1 MLSRAISILG
11 GLVRIPSVSA
21 NSNRPVS
28 NVIRQILQNQGFLI
42 EEQAYRDGKGIEKVS
57 LIATR
62 GTGSGGVLYCAHS
75 DVVPV
80 DSWSYSEAG
89 PFEFHQTADRI
100 YSRGSCDMKGS
111 LACFLAAAEKFAEH
125 NLQAPLS
132 VIVTADEEL
141 GFVGAE
147 HVSKNSALFRQLVDQ
162 QPLTIIGEPT
172 LLNVVHAHKG
182 IYVFQATSKGRAG
195 HSSTLEAINANVKM
209 IPFLNTMYEIYQETL
224 TDPTWSHDAFDPP
237 LISWNIGI
245 NDFTYAS
252 NIAPER
258 SVCTVSFRPMP
269 DQPIEK
275 LMDRVRAAA
284 EMNGLILEIDHAA
297 PPFFVPADAPHIQ
310 QMLSYTGQEKAKT
323 VSYASDA
330 AMFGELKRMIICGPG
345 DIVQAHTDVEW
356 IAIDQLEKGTNLYSK
371 LIKELCC
378 S

>member
-1 MLSRAISILG
+1 MLSRAIGILREM
-11 GLVRIPSVSA
+11 VSIPSVSVD
-21 NSNRPVS
+21 SNRPVS
-28 NVIRQILQNQGFLI
+28 DVIGKILQNQGFQV
-42 EEQAYRDGKGIEKVS
+42 EEQTYLDGNSIEKVS

-62 GTGSGGVLYCAHS
+62 GSGSGGLLYCAHS

-100 YSRGSCDMKGS
+100 YARGSCDMKGS
-111 LACFLAAAEKFAEH
+111 LACFLAATEKYVEQD
-125 NLQAPLS
+125 LQAPLS

-147 HVSKNSALFRQLVDQ
+147 HVAKNSTLFRQLVEQ

-182 IYVFQATSKGRAG
+182 IYVFRAISHGKAG

-209 IPFLNTMYEIYQETL
+209 IPFLNVMYEIYQETL
-224 TDPTWSHDAFDPP
+224 TDPVWSHEAFTPP

-258 SVCTVSFRPMP
+258 SLCTVSFRPMP

-284 EMNGLILEIDHAA
+284 DEHGLILEVDHAA
-297 PPFFVPADAPHIQ
+297 GPFFVPADAPHIQ
-310 QMLSYTGQEKAKT
+310 QMLNFAGQANAKT

-330 AMFGELKRMIICGPG
+330 AMFGELKRMLICGPG
-345 DIVQAHTDVEW
+345 DIVQAHTDDEW
-356 IAIDQLEKGTNLYSK
+356 IAIDQLEKGTNLFSK
-371 LIKELCC
+371 LIQELCC
-378 S
+378 E

>member
-1 MLSRAISILG
+1 MLSRAMGILG
-11 GLVRIPSVSA
+11 DLVNIPSVSA

-28 NVIRQILQNQGFLI
+28 DVIGKILHHQGFQI
-42 EEQAYRDGKGIEKVS
+42 EEQTYDDGNGVEKVS

-62 GTGSGGVLYCAHS
+62 GTGSGGLLYCAHS

-80 DSWSYSEAG
+80 DSWSFSEAG
-89 PFEFHQTADRI
+89 PFEFHQTANRI
-100 YSRGSCDMKGS
+100 YARGSCDMKGS
-111 LACFLAAAEKFAEH
+111 LACFLAATEKYAEEK
-125 NLQAPLS
+125 LQAPLS

-147 HVSKNSALFRQLVDQ
+147 HVSKNSPVFRQLVDQ

-182 IYVFQATSKGRAG
+182 IYVFQTISKGRAG

-209 IPFLNTMYEIYQETL
+209 IPFLNVMYEIYRETL
-224 TDPTWSHDAFDPP
+224 TDPTWSHHAFDPP

-269 DQPIEK
+269 DQPIEQ
-275 LMDRVRAAA
+275 LMERVKTAA
-284 EMNGLILEIDHAA
+284 EENGLILEIDHAA
-297 PPFFVPADAPHIQ
+297 PPFFVPAEAPHIHE
-310 QMLSYTGQEKAKT
+310 MLKYTGQKHAKT

-330 AMFGELKRMIICGPG
+330 AMFGDLKRMVICGPG
-345 DIVQAHTDVEW
+345 DIVQAHTDDEW
-356 IAIDQLEKGTNLYSK
+356 IAIDQLEKGTQLYSK
-371 LIKELCC
+371 LIKEICL
-378 S
+378 